1 MKIFLPYR
9 KFACWYRTLI
19 IRAYQTQ
26 KRACHYLQISNGN
39 MNRYCNG
46 QQIPSIRFFVKSLR
60 KCCAILDLDVN
71 QTMLDGLALIPDEK
85 PTEFDNE

>member
-1 MKIFLPYR
+1 
-9 KFACWYRTLI
+9 
-19 IRAYQTQ
+19 
-26 KRACHYLQISNGN
+26 